1 MILLVFG
8 AAVTVA
14 VAPFVMTVRLREERG
29 ITLRGKVYHKSETV
43 SVSYSG
49 WQLHR
54 EMTIEHP
61 FPENGGVS
69 FFGVQP
75 DEQQYDSLWTG
86 QPVDVRYLL
95 RRDLPKLPLTDML
108 WQIHALPIA
117 ALQSPRISRSSGLRS
132 SGAKLA
138 AGLAGG
144 LLMLVVL
151 WRVTRAST
159 LGWVVAAAVA
169 GGVVW
174 LFIQDFPRATPNPNV
189 AVRHGIAR
197 VQSISHIDSLFE
209 GGRTR
214 GFNAAQPIDIVG
226 FAFIPEGRTEAVVAV
241 DLIDRGSLAIEEGS
255 PAVIEYEANS
265 PRTARLAGAKRTF
278 PLRNLYGAMVQ
289 CALSLGLLLSGLAIT
304 EWIRRRWRRLT
315 RPERLANIR
324 KKGGTGGETFRSVS
338 SD

>member
-8 AAVTVA
+8 AAVTV
-14 VAPFVMTVRLREERG
+14 VVLPFVMTVRVREERG
-29 ITLRGKVYHKSETV
+29 ITLRGRVYHKSETV

-54 EMTIEHP
+54 EATIEHP
-61 FPENGGVS
+61 FPETGGVS

-75 DEQQYDSLWTG
+75 DELQYDSLRTG
-86 QPVDVRYLL
+86 QPVDVRYLR
-95 RRDLPKLPLTDML
+95 RRDLPKLPLTDIL

-117 ALQSPRISRSSGLRS
+117 ALQSPRISRLSGLRS
-132 SGAKLA
+132 PGAMLA
-138 AGLAGG
+138 ARLAGG

-151 WRVTRAST
+151 WAVTRARA

-174 LFIQDFPRATPNPNV
+174 LFIQDFPRATPDPNV

-209 GGRTR
+209 GSRTR
-214 GFNAAQPIDIVG
+214 GFDAEQPIDIVG
-226 FAFIPEGRTEAVVAV
+226 VEFIPEGRTEAVVAV
-241 DLIDRGSLAIEEGS
+241 DLIDRGSLAIKEGATA
-255 PAVIEYEANS
+255 PIEYEANS
-265 PRTARLAGAKRTF
+265 PRTAHLAGAKRTF
-278 PLRNLYGAMVQ
+278 PVRNFHGAVVQ
-289 CALSLGLLLSGLAIT
+289 CALSLGLLLGGLAIT

-315 RPERLANIR
+315 SPERLASIR
-324 KKGGTGGETFRSVS
+324 KNR
-338 SD
+338 